1 MSKKKATRKKS
12 SGSKSGKA
20 PAPAKRVSGKKGAAK
35 PARRSSK
42 SAPARGASPRKAAR
56 KSSPAGKA
64 GTTSTS
70 HGSVAPRAVADQ
82 VIAFLRFAAA
92 TSDAQLNAL
101 PDEHALAQLQ
111 GADNHL
117 AWTLGHQALS
127 RAWFASSIS
136 GQMPPIPERY
146 NALFGSKSSPST
158 DPALYPSL
166 DELRRHYSASL
177 HALIASAEALRDEDL
192 SKPAHGDSGGW
203 LTTRLDAILKAGWH
217 EGWHGAQIAT
227 LRRGLGLPPLM

>member
-1 MSKKKATRKKS
+1 MSKKKAAKKTS
-12 SGSKSGKA
+12 AAKRSTAK
-20 PAPAKRVSGKKGAAK
+20 PASRPAKRAVRTAASRNPAPK
-35 PARRSSK
+35 PARK
-42 SAPARGASPRKAAR
+42 AKPTGKASAKAAPRGEASPRAI
-56 KSSPAGKA
+56 
-64 GTTSTS
+64 
-70 HGSVAPRAVADQ
+70 ADQ
-82 VIAFLRFAAA
+82 AIAFLRFAAG

-101 PDEHALAQLQ
+101 PDEHALAQLH

-136 GQMPPIPERY
+136 GQMPPIPEQY
-146 NALFGSKSSPST
+146 NALFGSKSSPSA
-158 DPALYPSL
+158 DPGLYPSL

-177 HALIASAEALRDEDL
+177 HALIASAESLSDIDL
-192 SKPAHGDSGGW
+192 VKPAHGDSGGW

>member
-1 MSKKKATRKKS
+1 MSKKKAATKKP
-12 SGSKSGKA
+12 SGSKSGKP
-20 PAPAKRVSGKKGAAK
+20 PASGKKAATK
-35 PARRSSK
+35 PAQRNSRSA
-42 SAPARGASPRKAAR
+42 SARTASPRKAAR
-56 KSSPAGKA
+56 KSASADKA
-64 GTTSTS
+64 ATRRTS
-70 HGSVAPRAVADQ
+70 HGPVNPRAIADQ

-92 TSDAQLNAL
+92 TSDAQLNAV
-101 PDEHALAQLQ
+101 PDEHALAQLP
-111 GADNHL
+111 GASNHL

-136 GQMPPIPERY
+136 GKMPPIPERY
-146 NALFGSKSSPST
+146 NALFGMKSAPSN
-158 DPALYPSL
+158 DPGLYPSL

-177 HALIASAEALRDEDL
+177 HALLASAESLSDDDL
-192 SKPAHGDSGGW
+192 AKPAHGDSGGW

>member
-1 MSKKKATRKKS
+1 MSKKEAATRKPSRK
-12 SGSKSGKA
+12 
-20 PAPAKRVSGKKGAAK
+20 PSGKKAGKKAA
-35 PARRSSK
+35 
-42 SAPARGASPRKAAR
+42 PRKAASAKPASR
-56 KSSPAGKA
+56 KVASKTAPAKSA
-64 GTTSTS
+64 GSTATSRT
-70 HGSVAPRAVADQ
+70 GAQQRAIADQ

-92 TSDAQLNAL
+92 TSDAQLNAV
-101 PDEHALAQLQ
+101 PDEHALAQLP
-111 GADNHL
+111 GASNHL

-146 NALFGSKSSPST
+146 NALFGMKSAPSN
-158 DPALYPSL
+158 DPGLYPSL

-177 HALIASAEALRDEDL
+177 HALLASAESLSDDDL
-192 SKPAHGDSGGW
+192 TKPAYGDSGGW